1 MPWYPQQPPQ
11 LSPSLPARGLVVGL
25 LATAALLGCLTAPTP
40 SRAGQTIRI
49 GGTGSALAAM
59 RVLGTELTRQDPG
72 TNVEVLPSLG
82 TPGGIEALAEGA
94 IDIALAARA
103 LKPEEAAKGVRE
115 AACMTTALVFA
126 ANHQDPGHQGLRHK
140 DHDHQESEGLRPAD
154 LPALFRDP
162 SPTWADGTALKIIL
176 RPRSGSEYPYLIKV
190 VPEMGAA
197 LDEAHQ
203 RRGIPVGA
211 TDQEN
216 VDIAQRT
223 KGSLAIASL
232 LQLRAEELPLRPLPL
247 DGVEPSAETLADG
260 SYPFPYRIC
269 LLLPAQPSAA
279 GQRFVSFV
287 ASPEGR
293 NTLRALGALEE
304 TKANP

>member
-1 MPWYPQQPPQ
+1 MRR
-11 LSPSLPARGLVVGL
+11 STSVIAGL
-25 LATAALLGCLTAPTP
+25 LATAALLGSLAAPTP
-40 SRAGQTIRI
+40 SRAGHMIRI

-59 RVLGTELTRQDPG
+59 RVLGTELTRQDPE
-72 TNVEVLPSLG
+72 TDVHVLASLG

-115 AACMTTALVFA
+115 AACMTTALVFV
-126 ANHQDPGHQGLRHK
+126 ANHQDPDHQGLRHK
-140 DHDHQESEGLRPAD
+140 DRDHQESKGLRRAD

-162 SPTWADGTALKIIL
+162 SPTWADGTPLKLIL
-176 RPRSGSEYPYLIKV
+176 RARSGSEYPYLTRA
-190 VPEMGAA
+190 VPGMGAA

-203 RRGIPVGA
+203 RRGVPVGA

-216 VDIAQRT
+216 IDIALRT
-223 KGSLAIASL
+223 KGSLAITSL
-232 LQLRAEELPLRPLPL
+232 LQLRAEELALRPVPL
-247 DGVEPSAETLADG
+247 DGVEPAAETVADR
-260 SYPFPYRIC
+260 SYPLPYRVC

-279 GQRFVSFV
+279 SQRFVSFV

-293 NTLRALGALEE
+293 NTLRALGAVEE
-304 TKANP
+304 D